1 VTCLVIGSPHS
12 IIEPVTLARS
22 INPMSDDAGAFLPGL
37 RLRIEGAAEGP
48 LKGRTFA
55 VKDLIDIGGH
65 PTGFGNPDWAATHPI
80 PERSAPVTD
89 RLLGA
94 GASVAGK
101 VILDELAYSLEG
113 RNVHYGTPKN
123 AKAPGRIVGGSSS
136 GSAAAVAAGL
146 VDFALGSDTG
156 GSVRVPAALTGIFGI
171 RPSHGRISTAGMRPL
186 AESFDTLG
194 WFAPDAGLLARVGA
208 VLLGPDSAGWH
219 PRRLIVPE
227 DAMAV
232 ADPALREVFQPAL
245 AHLERSIG
253 QRETVLLGR
262 VAGADVTDLMGWKDH
277 FRTIQGHEIWQ
288 THGDWIEQTKPR
300 FGAEIAARFAFAKS
314 ISLEAAAAARPLREI
329 FADAIERLA
338 AHAVI
343 AIPTVPVIAPRLNDS
358 PETFLDYR
366 DRTLTLTCISGLA
379 RVPQVTIPVGQVQ
392 GAPVGLSLLAR
403 RGADLQL
410 LGLVAELAAR

>member
-1 VTCLVIGSPHS
+1 MT
-12 IIEPVTLARS
+12 
-22 INPMSDDAGAFLPGL
+22 DDIGAFLPGP
-37 RLRIEGAAEGP
+37 RLHIQGAAEGP
-48 LKGRTFA
+48 LNGLGFA
-55 VKDLIDIGGH
+55 VKDLFDIAGQ

-80 PERSAPVTD
+80 PERSAPVID
-89 RLLGA
+89 RLLKA

-101 VILDELAYSLEG
+101 VILDEMAYSLEG

-123 AKAPGRIVGGSSS
+123 ARAPGRIVGGSSS

-156 GSVRVPAALTGIFGI
+156 GSVRVPAALTGVFGV
-171 RPSHGRISTAGMRPL
+171 RPSHGRISTVDMRPL

-194 WFAPDAGLLARVGA
+194 WFASDAGLLARIGA
-208 VLLGPDSAGWH
+208 VLLGPDSAGWQ
-219 PRRLIVPE
+219 PRRLIVPV

-232 ADPALREVFQPAL
+232 ADPALRDAFAPTL
-245 AHLERSIG
+245 ARLERLIG
-253 QRETVLLGR
+253 AREALVLGR
-262 VAGADVTDLMGWKDH
+262 VAGTDVRDLVAWKNQ
-277 FRTIQGHEIWQ
+277 FRTIQGYEIWQ
-288 THGDWIEQTKPR
+288 THGDWIERTKPR
-300 FGAEIAARFAFAKS
+300 FGSEIAARFAFAKS
-314 ISLEAAAAARPLREI
+314 ISAEAAAAARPLREV
-329 FADAIERLA
+329 FAAAIERLT

-343 AIPTVPVIAPRLNDS
+343 AIPTVPVIAPRLDDS

-366 DRTLTLTCISGLA
+366 DRTLTLTCIAGLA

-410 LGLVAELAAR
+410 LGLVAELAPRLI

>member
-1 VTCLVIGSPHS
+1 MT
-12 IIEPVTLARS
+12 
-22 INPMSDDAGAFLPGL
+22 DDIGAFLPGP
-37 RLRIEGAAEGP
+37 RLHIQGAAEGP
-48 LKGRTFA
+48 LNGLGFA
-55 VKDLIDIGGH
+55 VKDLFDIAGQ

-80 PERSAPVTD
+80 PERSAPVID
-89 RLLGA
+89 RLLKA

-101 VILDELAYSLEG
+101 VILDEMAYSLEG

-123 AKAPGRIVGGSSS
+123 ARAPGRIVGGSSS

-156 GSVRVPAALTGIFGI
+156 GSVRVPAALTGVFGV
-171 RPSHGRISTAGMRPL
+171 RPSHGRISTVDMRPL

-194 WFAPDAGLLARVGA
+194 WFASDAGLLARIGA

-232 ADPALREVFQPAL
+232 ADPALREIFQPAL
-245 AHLERSIG
+245 AQLDRLIG
-253 QRETVLLGR
+253 QCETVVLGR
-262 VAGADVTDLMGWKDH
+262 VAGAGVTDLMGWKDH

-288 THGDWIEQTKPR
+288 THGDWIERTKPR
-300 FGAEIAARFAFAKS
+300 FGSEIAARFAFAKS
-314 ISLEAAAAARPLREI
+314 ISAEAAAAARPLREV
-329 FADAIERLA
+329 FAAAIERLT

-343 AIPTVPVIAPRLNDS
+343 AIPTVPVIAPRLDDS

-366 DRTLTLTCISGLA
+366 DRTLTLTCIAGLA

>member
-1 VTCLVIGSPHS
+1 MT
-12 IIEPVTLARS
+12 
-22 INPMSDDAGAFLPGL
+22 DDVGAFLPGP

-48 LKGRTFA
+48 LKGLTFA
-55 VKDLIDIGGH
+55 VKDLIDIAGL

-80 PERSAPVTD
+80 PDRSAPVID
-89 RLLGA
+89 RLLQA

-156 GSVRVPAALTGIFGI
+156 GSVRVPAALTGTFGI
-171 RPSHGRISTAGMRPL
+171 RPSHGRISTVGMRPL

-194 WFAPDAGLLARVGA
+194 WFGPDAAILARVGA

-232 ADPALREVFQPAL
+232 ADPALREAFTPAL
-245 AHLERSIG
+245 TLLERSIG
-253 QRETVLLGR
+253 AREAVVLGR
-262 VAGADVTDLMGWKDH
+262 IAGADAADLVAWKDQ
-277 FRTIQGHEIWQ
+277 FRTIQAHEIWQ
-288 THGDWIEQTKPR
+288 THGNWIEETKPR
-300 FGAEIAARFAFAKS
+300 FGPEIAARFAFAKS
-314 ISLEAAAAARPLREI
+314 ISLEAAARARPLREI
-329 FADAIERLA
+329 FAAAIERLT

-343 AIPTVPVIAPRLNDS
+343 AIPTAPVIAPRLDDP

-366 DRTLTLTCISGLA
+366 DRTLTLTCISGLS
-379 RVPQVTIPVGQVQ
+379 RVPQVTIPVGRVQ

-410 LGLVAELAAR
+410 LALTVELASSLSAAGF